1 MPVRDQN
8 KIDIFQRGKFVPAFI
23 VNRVREPGIDQ
34 KNFPSRAHDLK
45 GRLAIPGELRFHA
58 SDETRK
64 PLLEQG
70 RFEAIRHSAFA
81 ILIGAVN
88 HEQAHRHLASTDP
101 RLAALIARSLRYNIK
116 PALSIRPFD
125 ALAESIAYQQLSGK
139 AAATIFGRVRAL
151 FPKRK
156 WLDPDQI
163 LATPAET
170 FRAAGLS
177 RAKTAALK
185 DLAAKT
191 IDGTVPVGR
200 ALIRMNDDEII
211 ARLTTVRGI
220 GRWTVEMLLLFD
232 LGRPDVWPV
241 DDYGVRKGFAKTFGK
256 RKLPTPKQ
264 LMKFGE
270 KWRPY
275 RSVAAWYFWRA
286 LDAPKELQS

>member
-1 MPVRDQN
+1 M
-8 KIDIFQRGKFVPAFI
+8 A
-23 VNRVREPGIDQ
+23 E
-34 KNFPSRAHDLK
+34 
-45 GRLAIPGELRFHA
+45 
-58 SDETRK
+58 
-64 PLLEQG
+64 
-70 RFEAIRHSAFA
+70 
-81 ILIGAVN
+81 
-88 HEQAHRHLASTDP
+88 
-101 RLAALIARSLRYNIK
+101 LIARSRRYNIT
-116 PALSIRPFD
+116 PAVIIRPFD

-151 FPKRK
+151 YPKRK
-156 WLDPDQI
+156 WLDPEQL
-163 LATPAET
+163 LATPDET
-170 FRAAGLS
+170 LRAAGLS

-191 IDGTVPVGR
+191 IDGTVPAGR
-200 ALIRMNDDEII
+200 ALIRMSDDEII
-211 ARLTTVRGI
+211 TRLTAVRGI

-241 DDYGVRKGFAKTFGK
+241 DDYGVQKGFAKTFGR

-286 LDAPKELQS
+286 LDTAAKLQT

>member
-1 MPVRDQN
+1 M
-8 KIDIFQRGKFVPAFI
+8 A
-23 VNRVREPGIDQ
+23 E
-34 KNFPSRAHDLK
+34 
-45 GRLAIPGELRFHA
+45 
-58 SDETRK
+58 
-64 PLLEQG
+64 
-70 RFEAIRHSAFA
+70 
-81 ILIGAVN
+81 
-88 HEQAHRHLASTDP
+88 
-101 RLAALIARSLRYNIK
+101 LIARSRRYNIT
-116 PALSIRPFD
+116 PAVSIRPFD

-151 FPKRK
+151 YPKRK
-156 WLDPDQI
+156 WLDPEQL
-163 LATPAET
+163 LATPDET
-170 FRAAGLS
+170 LRAAGLS

-191 IDGTVPVGR
+191 IDGTVPSGR
-200 ALIRMNDDEII
+200 ALICMTDDEII
-211 ARLTTVRGI
+211 TRLTTVRGI

-241 DDYGVRKGFAKTFGK
+241 DDYGVRKGFAKTFGR

-286 LDAPKELQS
+286 LDAPENANRFDS

>member
-1 MPVRDQN
+1 M
-8 KIDIFQRGKFVPAFI
+8 A
-23 VNRVREPGIDQ
+23 E
-34 KNFPSRAHDLK
+34 
-45 GRLAIPGELRFHA
+45 
-58 SDETRK
+58 
-64 PLLEQG
+64 
-70 RFEAIRHSAFA
+70 
-81 ILIGAVN
+81 
-88 HEQAHRHLASTDP
+88 
-101 RLAALIARSLRYNIK
+101 LIARSRRYNIT
-116 PALSIRPFD
+116 PAVSIRPFD

-151 FPKRK
+151 YPKRK
-156 WLDPDQI
+156 WLDPEQL
-163 LATPAET
+163 LATPDET
-170 FRAAGLS
+170 LRAAGLS

-191 IDGTVPVGR
+191 IDGTVPSGR
-200 ALIRMNDDEII
+200 ALIRMSDDEII
-211 ARLTTVRGI
+211 TRLTTVRGI

-241 DDYGVRKGFAKTFGK
+241 DDYGVRKGFAKTFGR

-286 LDAPKELQS
+286 LDTAEKLKVET